1 MIEDTFAHQT
11 VVSGYLWE
19 QEQEYV
25 ETYFSQ
31 CAFVLLKLVI
41 RIHLCIAYMVILK
54 KSRLKNLRDCI

>member
-1 MIEDTFAHQT
+1 MVEDTFAHQT

-54 KSRLKNLRDCI
+54 NQD